1 MFKVLRS
8 RNHLGTRLPSR
19 RRDHIQRSETGK
31 LAAGQGRTHQDSR
44 LWSVQGGHHLRTDN
58 QDLLRYA
65 RVSGS

>member
-8 RNHLGTRLPSR
+8 RNHFGIGLPSR
-19 RRDHIQRSETGK
+19 RGYHIQRSETGK

-44 LWSVQGGHHLRTDN
+44 LWSVQGGHHVRTDN